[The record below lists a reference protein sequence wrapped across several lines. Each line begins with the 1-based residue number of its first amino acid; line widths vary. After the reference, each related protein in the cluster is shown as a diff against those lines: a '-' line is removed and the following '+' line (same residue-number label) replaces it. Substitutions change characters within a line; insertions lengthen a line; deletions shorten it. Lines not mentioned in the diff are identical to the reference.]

1 MHRHG
6 LLQLF
11 FLHVLSRFNK
21 SGQFWWLL
29 RVGIYFIIRYVNICL
44 SYKPYILFSWQ
55 ALEGVC
61 KHGWA
66 AQPEQQPAEEKAALA
81 HPGHPN
87 HPADTRRNT
96 HTRPGETTVVIY
108 KFELKKYLWSC
119 VLVLHDSSYIMT
131 MVRETMRHG
140 KRARKILSWRTF
152 RYFAYL

>member
-6 LLQLF
+6 LLQIF
-11 FLHVLSRFNK
+11 FLHILPSFNK

-44 SYKPYILFSWQ
+44 SYKPHFLFSWQ

-66 AQPEQQPAEEKAALA
+66 AQPEQQPAEEKAAMA

-96 HTRPGETTVVIY
+96 HTHPGETTVVIY
-108 KFELKKYLWSC
+108 KSWIKE
-119 VLVLHDSSYIMT
+119 VLVKVGVSASWFKLHNDYGEGNCEA
-131 MVRETMRHG
+131 RL
-140 KRARKILSWRTF
+140 KARKSVADRLT
-152 RYFAYL
+152 YVAYL